1 MNKTNNN
8 FQNRYP
14 GNPEDNNY
22 ILGCPSPQL
31 ASLTIIGIVG
41 KSIQPLEVT
50 ATTPRYFQLKT
61 SIYES
66 KTNSNE
72 YTIVCLYPYT
82 SRFKNTPCPNRHA
95 LVSVFGQIIGIH
107 NTSGCLAVLVDDV
120 VFLTTK
126 SSTNEDKQSVGD
138 SSIDTSPKRKWEG
151 WGIRNKK
158 YKALPARKLGG
169 EESIQPDNGGLKSLT
184 PESPLTIVSSP
195 SSCL

>member
-1 MNKTNNN
+1 M
-8 FQNRYP
+8 
-14 GNPEDNNY
+14 
-22 ILGCPSPQL
+22 
-31 ASLTIIGIVG
+31 
-41 KSIQPLEVT
+41 
-50 ATTPRYFQLKT
+50 
-61 SIYES
+61 
-66 KTNSNE
+66 
-72 YTIVCLYPYT
+72 
-82 SRFKNTPCPNRHA
+82 
-95 LVSVFGQIIGIH
+95 
-107 NTSGCLAVLVDDV
+107 AVLVDDV

-158 YKALPARKLGG
+158 YKALPGIKLGG